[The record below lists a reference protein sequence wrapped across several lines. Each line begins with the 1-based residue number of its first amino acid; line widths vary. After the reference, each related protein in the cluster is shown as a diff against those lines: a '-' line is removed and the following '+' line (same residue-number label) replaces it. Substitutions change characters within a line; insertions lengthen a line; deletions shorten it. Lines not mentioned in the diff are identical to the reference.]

1 MLVDEGGIVA
11 REAVNKPL
19 AGLEREQRRLITRL
33 KVKIGALDLFIPDML
48 KPEPRRWRSA
58 LRAAASGSAM
68 PELPPE
74 SVVVLPAPPE
84 EERPRLLKLG
94 FRSVGPQM
102 LRVDLVER
110 LARHAHEART
120 GKDQPF
126 VDQALITSLGLQPQA
141 LAKLMRDL
149 GFRSTQN
156 EAGWAWKGQGRRPR
170 DERQAAP
177 TGAFAALAGLRRG

>member
-1 MLVDEGGIVA
+1 
-11 REAVNKPL
+11 
-19 AGLEREQRRLITRL
+19 LEREQRRLITRL

-58 LRAAASGSAM
+58 LRAAATGAAM

-74 SVVVLPAPPE
+74 SVVVLPTPRE
-84 EERPRLLKLG
+84 EDRPRLGKLG
-94 FRSVGPQM
+94 FRCLGPQM

-110 LARHAHEART
+110 LARHAHEARG

-126 VDQALITSLGLQPQA
+126 VDGALVTSLGLQPA
-141 LAKLMRDL
+141 AIARLMRDL
-149 GFRSTQN
+149 GFRSAEN
-156 EAGWAWKGQGRRPR
+156 EAGWAWKGQTRRRR
-170 DERQAAP
+170 DDAVGTP